1 MKTKTILITGGSGF
15 LGYNL
20 VKNLMENQKDIQIC
34 ILDNFITSS
43 KKNLNALSLKFPD
56 KIDFF
61 QVDITKM
68 NDLQFLTD
76 LYPRID
82 EIYHMAS
89 IASPPLYSQFPLE
102 TLEVGYT
109 GTKNLLDLIV
119 KYYPSCKFL
128 FASSS
133 EVYGQPLIHPQSE
146 SYYGNV
152 NPYGNRSCYD
162 ESKRVGE
169 TLCWIYNKHY
179 NIDTRIVRIFNTYGP
194 GMKLDDGRIITEII
208 KSHIKGSPLRIF
220 GDGTQTRCFNWVHD
234 TINGILTVMKSD
246 YTLPVNVG
254 SEMEITINEL
264 IQIFQKVTGQLLDV
278 EYSLIDK
285 DDPLKRKPDL
295 TTLKKLNP
303 NFKTTPLEYGLQE
316 TLLYFNSYSI

>member
-1 MKTKTILITGGSGF
+1 MTTKTILITGGSGF
-15 LGYNL
+15 LGSHL
-20 VKNLMENQKDIQIC
+20 VKNLLLVEPNIRIC

-43 KKNLNALSLKFPD
+43 KRNLNELTSKFPD
-56 KIDFF
+56 QIDIF
-61 QVDITKM
+61 QVDITKT
-68 NDLQFLTD
+68 NDLQFLID
-76 LYPRID
+76 LYPQID

-89 IASPPLYSQFPLE
+89 IASPPLYSKFPLE

-119 KYYPSCKFL
+119 KHYPLCKFL

-133 EVYGQPLIHPQSE
+133 EVYGQPLVHPQSE

-152 NPYGNRSCYD
+152 NPYGNRSNYD

-179 NIDTRIVRIFNTYGP
+179 MVNTRIVRIFNTYGP
-194 GMKLDDGRIITEII
+194 GMNLDDGRIITEIV
-208 KSHIKGSPLRIF
+208 KSHIKGTTLCIF
-220 GDGTQTRCFNWVHD
+220 GDGNQTRCFNWVDD
-234 TINGILTVMKSD
+234 TIDGILTVMKSN
-246 YTLPVNVG
+246 YALPVNVG
-254 SEMEITINEL
+254 SENEISINKL
-264 IQIFQKVTGQLLDV
+264 IQIFQKVTGQILDV

-303 NFKTTPLEYGLQE
+303 NLKQTSLEYGLQE
-316 TLLYFNSYSI
+316 ILLSFKIT